1 MSHRQDAP
9 ESAPHIP
16 VLLVPLLKAV
26 APVQGTWL
34 DGTFGAGGYTKG
46 LLEAGADKVIGVD
59 RDPLAFEMAS
69 DWAGAYGD
77 RLVMQPN
84 HDVALVC

>member
-1 MSHRQDAP
+1 MSHQDTPA
-9 ESAPHIP
+9 SAPHVP

-46 LLEAGADKVIGVD
+46 LLKAGA
-59 RDPLAFEMAS
+59 
-69 DWAGAYGD
+69 
-77 RLVMQPN
+77 
-84 HDVALVC
+84 